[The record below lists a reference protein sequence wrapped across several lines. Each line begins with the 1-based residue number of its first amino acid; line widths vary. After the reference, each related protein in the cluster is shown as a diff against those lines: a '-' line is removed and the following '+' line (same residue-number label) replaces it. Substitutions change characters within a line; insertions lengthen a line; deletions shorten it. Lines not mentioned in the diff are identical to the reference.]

1 MQRSMYALGGAIVA
15 VIVVAVVVA
24 AQVPAQAP
32 APPERPGLPSAARMY
47 VLNHDRTEAIP
58 VTVEGVGDPV
68 PVVVTNIPPVTLMPT
83 TIVSTKT
90 IRQRWEY
97 RRVTIPAGSNLEAAL
112 NSAGDEGWEVVGSV
126 GVGANQAWL
135 LKRPK

>member
-1 MQRSMYALGGAIVA
+1 MQRSMYALGGAIATVA
-15 VIVVAVVVA
+15 VAAAVVM
-24 AQVPAQAP
+24 AQVPAQVP
-32 APPERPGLPSAARMY
+32 APPERPGVPSAARMY
-47 VLNHDRTEAIP
+47 VLNHGRTEAIP
-58 VTVEGVGDPV
+58 ITVEGAGDPL

-97 RRVTIPAGSNLEAAL
+97 RRLAIPAGANVETVL
-112 NSAGDEGWEVVGSV
+112 NAAGDEGWEAIGPVGT
-126 GVGANQAWL
+126 GATQGWL

>member
-1 MQRSMYALGGAIVA
+1 MQRSMYALVGAMVA
-15 VIVVAVVVA
+15 VAVVAVVVA
-24 AQVPAQAP
+24 AQVPTQVP

-58 VTVEGVGDPV
+58 VVVEGAGDPV

-97 RRVTIPAGSNLEAAL
+97 RRLTVPAGSNLEAAL
-112 NSAGDEGWEVVGSV
+112 NGAGDEGWEVVGSV
-126 GVGANQAWL
+126 GAGANQAWV